1 MPSIFRRFSS
11 LPVFLAATIFAGTMI
26 SADSSFGQDKQQ
38 GFLTNY
44 SLFKPGAE
52 GEANLIWVNPKFE
65 FPGGFGAYDK
75 VMIDP
80 ITVYFSDDA
89 AFKGVDP
96 DELRELTRALRRAMI
111 DALKD
116 RYPIVE
122 EPGEDVLLVVAA
134 LTGIKPSKPVL
145 DTVTSII
152 PTARVLSFAKKKLT
166 GKHSFVGEAAI
177 EAALLDSLS
186 LETLVAVVDKRSGGK
201 MILGEGKGKYNDAEA
216 AFAFWAKKLRQRLD
230 AGHGG

>member
-1 MPSIFRRFSS
+1 MSS
-11 LPVFLAATIFAGTMI
+11 LHRVSSLLIFLATIIFAGTMI
-26 SADSSFGQDKQQ
+26 STESSFGQEKQ

-52 GEANLIWVNPKFE
+52 GGDNLIWVNPKFE
-65 FPGGFGAYDK
+65 FPKGLGAYNK

-80 ITVYFSDDA
+80 ITVWFSDDA

-96 DELRELTRALRRAMI
+96 DELSELTRALRGAMM

-134 LTGIKPSKPVL
+134 LTGIKPSKPAL

-152 PTARVLSFAKKKLT
+152 PTARVLSFAKKKVT

-177 EAALLDSLS
+177 EAAFLDSLS
-186 LETLVAVVDKRSGGK
+186 LEILVAVVDKRSGGK
-201 MILGEGKGKYNDAEA
+201 MILGEGKGKYNDAKA

>member
-1 MPSIFRRFSS
+1 MSS
-11 LPVFLAATIFAGTMI
+11 LHRVSSLLIFLATIIFAGTMI
-26 SADSSFGQDKQQ
+26 STESSFGQEKQ

-52 GEANLIWVNPKFE
+52 GGDNLIWVNPKFE
-65 FPGGFGAYDK
+65 FPKGLGAYNK

-80 ITVYFSDDA
+80 ITVWFSDDA

-96 DELRELTRALRRAMI
+96 DELSELTRALRGAMM

-145 DTVTSII
+145 DTLTSII
-152 PTARVLSFAKKKLT
+152 PTARVLSFAKKKVT

-177 EAALLDSLS
+177 EAAFLDSLS
-186 LETLVAVVDKRSGGK
+186 LEILVAVVDKRSGGK
-201 MILGEGKGKYNDAEA
+201 MILGEGKGKYNDAKA